1 MDNTQ
6 AAYAARGSILDPFPL
21 AKRDEI
27 VRDTADHRVAG
38 GSTRIQIARNE
49 AVSVRAAIGTAIQ
62 CVYGTVWLTQEND
75 TRDHSVPAGTTF
87 CADRAGQ
94 AVLTAIDD
102 RAIVIVHYEDSFAS
116 GRIPGTVQ
124 IDSFERLTRTARKAQ
139 QAALVDIAKRIVAW
153 FSSRRPA

>member
-6 AAYAARGSILDPFPL
+6 AAYGARGSILDPFPL

-27 VRDTADHRVAG
+27 VRDTADHRVVG

-49 AVSVRAAIGTAIQ
+49 AVSVLAAIGTAIQ

-75 TRDHSVPAGTTF
+75 TRDHTVPAGTTF

-102 RAIVIVHYEDSFAS
+102 RASVIVHYGDLFAS

-124 IDSFERLTRTARKAQ
+124 IDSFEQLTRTARKAQ

-153 FSSRRPA
+153 FSARRPV